1 MKIILE
7 VIYILKHKYGVVRF
21 VDVARYMGFSKPH
34 MCYAV
39 GTLQDGGFLTT
50 DKKRYLQ
57 LIEFGGDVA
66 EKFTNAIV
74 FYKALHIHSY

>member
-39 GTLQDGGFLTT
+39 GTLRDGGFLTT
-50 DKKRYLQ
+50 DEKHYLH
-57 LIEFGGDVA
+57 LTELGRDVA
-66 EKFTNAIV
+66 EKIYERHCFLQST
-74 FYKALHIHSY
+74 SYP

>member
-7 VIYILKHKYGVVRF
+7 VIYILKHKYGVVRS
-21 VDVARYMGFSKPH
+21 VDVARYMGFSKPR

-39 GTLQDGGFLTT
+39 GTLRDGGFLTT
-50 DKKRYLQ
+50 DKKRYLH
-57 LIEFGGDVA
+57 LTELGGDVA

-74 FYKALHIHSY
+74 FLLITSYP

>member
-7 VIYILKHKYGVVRF
+7 VIYILKHKYGVVRS
-21 VDVARYMGFSKPH
+21 VDVARYMEFSKPH

-39 GTLQDGGFLTT
+39 GTLRDGGFLTT

-74 FYKALHIHSY
+74 FYKALHIHRY